1 MEALDYR
8 QKPICELTPHE
19 VGRLGEDVATAF
31 LESKG
36 YEILDRNWRCSQGE
50 ADIVCRDKDEHV
62 LVEVKTRTLLPQQG
76 LEVYPE
82 VAVDAAK
89 LTRYA
94 NMRMAYQS
102 LFEFP
107 PNVRLDVIA
116 ITLEEGEERRAHVR
130 YLRGISLQEVS

>member
-19 VGRLGEDVATAF
+19 VGRL
-31 LESKG
+31 
-36 YEILDRNWRCSQGE
+36 
-50 ADIVCRDKDEHV
+50 
-62 LVEVKTRTLLPQQG
+62 
-76 LEVYPE
+76 
-82 VAVDAAK
+82 
-89 LTRYA
+89 
-94 NMRMAYQS
+94 AYQS